1 MTVVD
6 GIMVASEIH
15 NSKLS
20 ESTKKSYLRWITE
33 MITLSHKSPLEITEF
48 DIEEWLREK
57 RRQGVSFKTLQ
68 NMRRIVTGGKR
79 CWGIGSKK
87 KR

>member
-6 GIMVASEIH
+6 GIMIASEIH

-57 RRQGVSFKTLQ
+57 RKQGVSFKTLQ
-68 NMRRIVTGGKR
+68 NMKTACNWWLKVLGHRE
-79 CWGIGSKK
+79 
-87 KR
+87 